1 MTLFPIR
8 YIILFFLVL
17 IYSAQG
23 QIVLSEFQPA
33 PVTGNP
39 EWIELYN
46 SSNNTVQFD
55 GYLHDKTTSIKVT
68 FAAKGKSYIIL
79 TRDTSSLRE
88 SHTLPSVNVQ
98 YIEIRTPALNNTND
112 VIVLRNKD
120 SVVIDS
126 LWYSLKNAR
135 KGISFERVSMTLPA
149 YLPSNLLQC
158 IAPDSSTIG
167 YVNSHTKVRK
177 DLMLWKTSFETNE
190 NILSII
196 IKNNGLTN
204 HRDSVS
210 LRISSQSGAFRHSHY
225 TEKPLLPDS
234 ILTINIPVS
243 SLSEL
248 LTMYQI
254 NVINVDLLLS
264 GDERLYNN
272 STSLSIYPPHSS
284 RPIRINE
291 FLYDEDLSR
300 PEFIEITNISDSVVS
315 LLHWQLHD
323 NTGYTNPTNRHI
335 ILKNISLAP
344 NENAVICA
352 DSTIFLYP
360 DIDSANVYII
370 PKSLSLNNSG
380 DDIVLRNPNGDIQD
394 SLQYTSNWKA
404 SSLSTSRG
412 ISVEKLSP
420 SLQSHYRDS
429 WVSCTNQFG
438 STPTKPNSI
447 FLERSVSG
455 ALTVSPNPFS
465 PYPPRSERALLS
477 YTTPYVQARLRI
489 LIFTKHGEEVRT
501 LVNSPLTG
509 KQGEYAWDGKD
520 NAGNA
525 VPVGIYVVY
534 LEAINNDD
542 NNVYIA
548 KTTCVIGN

>member
-8 YIILFFLVL
+8 YIILLFFVL
-17 IYSAQG
+17 MYSAQG

-46 SSNNTVQFD
+46 SSTGTVQFD
-55 GYLHDKTTSIKVT
+55 GYIHDRTTSIKVT
-68 FAAKGKSYIIL
+68 FTAKGRSYIVL

-88 SHTLPSVNVQ
+88 SHTLPSVNVLFV
-98 YIEIRTPALNNTND
+98 EIKTPTLNNTND
-112 VIVLRNKD
+112 IIVLRNKD

-126 LWYSLKNAR
+126 LWYSLKDAR

-149 YLPSNLLQC
+149 YLPSNLLQS

-177 DLMLWKTSFETNE
+177 DLMLWKTSFDSYEKK
-190 NILSII
+190 LSIT

-204 HRDSVS
+204 HRDSLP
-210 LRISSQSGAFRHSHY
+210 LRISSQSDSLHLTHIL
-225 TEKPLLPDS
+225 TKPLLPDS
-234 ILTINIPVS
+234 
-243 SLSEL
+243 LSTMTVPFTALSAL
-248 LTMYQI
+248 LKRYHVNDI
-254 NVINVDLLLS
+254 DVNVLNV

-272 STSLSIYPPHSS
+272 STSLPLYPPHSS
-284 RPIRINE
+284 RPLHINE
-291 FLYDEDLSR
+291 FLYDEDISR
-300 PEFIEITNISDSVVS
+300 PEFIEITNTSDSIVS
-315 LLHWQLHD
+315 LLHWQIHD
-323 NTGYTNPTNRHI
+323 NTGYTTSSNRHI
-335 ILKNISLAP
+335 INKPLTIAP
-344 NENAVICA
+344 NDYAVLCS
-352 DSTIFLYP
+352 DSSIFLYP
-360 DIDSANVYII
+360 NIDSAKVYIL

-394 SLQYTSNWKA
+394 SLQYTANWKA

-429 WVSCTNQFG
+429 WVSCTNQYG
-438 STPTKPNSI
+438 ATPTLPNSNLVEKSNGGTFTI
-447 FLERSVSG
+447 
-455 ALTVSPNPFS
+455 SPNPFS
-465 PYPPRSERALLS
+465 PYPPRYERTLLS
-477 YTTPYVQARLRI
+477 YTTPFVQARLRI
-489 LIFTKHGEEVRT
+489 LIFSKEGEEVRT
-501 LVNSPLTG
+501 LVNAPLTG
-509 KQGEYAWDGKD
+509 KQGEYIWDGKD
-520 NAGNA
+520 NDGNA
-525 VPVGIYVVY
+525 VAVGIYVVY

-542 NNVYIA
+542 NDVYIA